1 MRNQKYS
8 GIYII
13 TNLRTGKSYV
23 GQSGNVYRRR
33 KQHFSALKSGKHENW
48 MRQFEFNRYGR
59 RNFRWRV
66 LEWCPTNQLNER
78 EKYWINKL
86 NTRTPKGFN
95 LTWAPFLREDHPH
108 QTAKKHAL
116 EIQYQK
122 QNKNYKGDD
131 KPNKRRHKNA
141 AVEPA
146 IPLLDRLLSGD
157 KKKRP

>member
-48 MRQFEFNRYGR
+48 MMQFEFNRYGR

-141 AVEPA
+141 AVEQA
-146 IPLLDRLLSGD
+146 VPLLDRLLSGD